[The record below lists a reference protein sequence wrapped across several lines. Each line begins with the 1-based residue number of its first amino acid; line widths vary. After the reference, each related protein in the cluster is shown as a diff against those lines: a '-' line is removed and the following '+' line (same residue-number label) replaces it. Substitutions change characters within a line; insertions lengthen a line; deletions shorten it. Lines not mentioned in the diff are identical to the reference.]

1 MHRRHIYE
9 LPVRAIREAIINAAG
24 HRSYLDDSCIQLS
37 IYDDRVDIFSPGG
50 LYGGLDITAALNGKS
65 KCRNAAISEAFHY
78 MKLMETWGTGLKRI
92 LNSCKEYELPEP
104 LIEEDGYGFRVTFYR
119 KSVNGTNNPRT
130 DISSAGQLVQ
140 SGNPAQSGTAG
151 LPDQEQIIINFVRK
165 NGQCTTAL
173 IADLLNVKDRRAR
186 SLLGNLVKKAVLS
199 KEGKARNTVYL
210 AGTQFPEDE

>member
-1 MHRRHIYE
+1 M
-9 LPVRAIREAIINAAG
+9 RAIREAIINAAE

-50 LYGGLDITAALNGKS
+50 LYGGLAITAALNGKS

-199 KEGKARNTVYL
+199 KEERARNTVYL